1 MTNSDPHQTAT
12 VGRASEPA
20 NPGDADRP
28 VGVRRR
34 LSAGRAIIFAETYAV
49 FFAGQTLAG
58 VPAVTLVAG
67 TVFLIGVGVSQVL
80 LFGGRRPLPASL
92 LTGVC
97 MWILIA
103 SVWTIWRGI
112 GVGQFLG
119 VVLFILLS
127 AVPCGVIFGWGA
139 GILAHGILMFIAPE
153 FSEGTSPPE
162 DRLAKMFITA
172 RSTAEPVGIPRR
184 FSVGVMMLF
193 VIMYAVLFATLTS
206 LGVPPAWFLFITVF
220 ITGVGVSQ
228 AVLFGGQ
235 RPRDASL
242 LAGIYMW
249 MLITLAAIPWMMWE
263 GMQGGKVAN
272 IVALHILGSIV
283 AGPPC
288 GYCAGALVAGI
299 FLFIRQDCEEMAAD
313 AEAASPFEDPIVADI
328 VEEEDR
334 E

>member
-1 MTNSDPHQTAT
+1 M
-12 VGRASEPA
+12 
-20 NPGDADRP
+20 
-28 VGVRRR
+28 
-34 LSAGRAIIFAETYAV
+34 SAGRTVIFAATYAV
-49 FFAGQTLAG
+49 FFAALTSLG
-58 VPAVTLVAG
+58 VGAVTLVAG
-67 TVFLIGVGVSQVL
+67 TVFLIGVGVSQAL
-80 LFGGRRPLPASL
+80 LFGGRRPLLASL
-92 LTGVC
+92 LAGIY
-97 MWILIA
+97 MPILIA
-103 SVWTIWRGI
+103 FVSAILMGET
-112 GVGQFLG
+112 VGHFSE
-119 VVLFILLS
+119 VVAFILCP
-127 AVPCGVIFGWGA
+127 AVPLGLICGWSA

-228 AVLFGGQ
+228 AVLFGGR

-249 MLITLAAIPWMMWE
+249 MLITLAAVPWLSWE
-263 GMQGGKVAN
+263 GTSGSDVAE
-272 IVALHILGSIV
+272 IVAFSMLGSIV

-313 AEAASPFEDPIVADI
+313 AEAVWALEDPIAADV